1 MSDCLFC
8 KIIAGEI
15 PSNKVYE
22 DDVCY
27 AFYDIDPQAPV
38 HFLVI
43 PTAHISSVSAVTEE
57 NCAAVGHIFRV
68 IAELTQKLHLD
79 SYRVVSNIGEQA
91 GQSVRHLHF
100 HVLSGRDMTWP
111 PGVSAQ
117 QGSHPDKYRFR
128 KGANCF
134 APFCLENF
142 TFFYKKIRCNSDP
155 FAVF

>member
-8 KIIAGEI
+8 NIVAGEI

-22 DDVCY
+22 DDLCY

-43 PTAHISSVSAVTEE
+43 PKEHIQSVSAVNAE
-57 NCAAVGHIFRV
+57 NCAVVGHIFQV
-68 IAELTQKLHLD
+68 IAQLAKQLGLD

-91 GQSVRHLHF
+91 GQSVPHLHF

-111 PGVSAQ
+111 PG
-117 QGSHPDKYRFR
+117 
-128 KGANCF
+128 
-134 APFCLENF
+134 
-142 TFFYKKIRCNSDP
+142 
-155 FAVF
+155 